1 MAPNSTHFSNPKQ
14 AKAQQS
20 SRQNST
26 TFNLPQS
33 DEEMKNKLDQLR
45 NVFASLTMELKQRES
60 EFEGTKK

>member
-1 MAPNSTHFSNPKQ
+1 MTPSSNHFSNPKQ

-20 SRQNST
+20 SRQNSM
-26 TFNLPQS
+26 TFNLLQS

-60 EFEGTKK
+60 